1 MRNSYIVYKVKMDYV
16 SKIAFFGLKMMW
28 SRFFLKS
35 LHVGY
40 YFSLCFIKGIFFA
53 HNYKFSNK
61 NKPTSYCIEG
71 LKKKEI
77 LDNFSLSFL
86 GPNR

>member
-16 SKIAFFGLKMMW
+16 SKIAFFGLKMMV
-28 SRFFLKS
+28 KS
-35 LHVGY
+35 GL
-40 YFSLCFIKGIFFA
+40 IFFSQ
-53 HNYKFSNK
+53 NYKFSNK
-61 NKPTSYCIEG
+61 NKPTSYRIEG

-86 GPNR
+86 GPNW